1 MDLYVAPL
9 KDSRLL
15 EMDFPRDHKTKLDLD
30 AGTLRLGDEPICKTW
45 GRSPVPREAQVT
57 LIRKIKG
64 PAGSAVLCLVR
75 LDVGLETSWSC
86 LEFICCLIP

>member
-1 MDLYVAPL
+1 
-9 KDSRLL
+9 
-15 EMDFPRDHKTKLDLD
+15 MDFPRDHKTNMDLD
-30 AGTLRLGDEPICKTW
+30 AGTLRLGDETICKTR

-75 LDVGLETSWSC
+75 LDVGLGDFMVVPGVHLLSDTLPVRQALPDFPNYS
-86 LEFICCLIP
+86 